1 VHTDFQYIQQAIR
14 KTRRR
19 RRVFQLWQ
27 GLWHGFQVGAVV
39 WVVVL
44 IAYKLIP
51 LREPWPW
58 AALAAVPLAAVAGM
72 VLALLR
78 RTSMADT
85 PQWLDLQLGLKER
98 LVTAWE
104 LAREKPGSPWTPL
117 LIARAAD
124 ALRQTRWQEVVRFRW
139 PRQAYVTGTLLV
151 VSLGLLWVPEYRS
164 QGWRERQRQSRAQQ
178 EAGRELVAFAR
189 RELQT
194 EALSP
199 EVEAALREV
208 ETMGRQLL
216 EHTQTPD
223 QALQALAEL
232 ARRLEERARS
242 QADAPGGTRENATSG
257 VDRSDASH
265 PAQEPSAHARLA
277 SEADASRMVDRGAQ
291 ARADAPS
298 ATALT
303 AAVSPASAEPQA
315 AGRSEPPLTMAG
327 GTRGSTLQ
335 PPESPQAVTGEA
347 LLAVAQR
354 LDAWAETLGAGQLT
368 AAEQQR
374 IASELNSLLPL
385 CASSSTARE
394 NLQAALRALQAGNC
408 FSAAQCLSQAA
419 TACRATV
426 ATQKLW
432 EASRRVAQAAACM
445 GTGRSWMECTAVSRG
460 GGPGGSGAGTQPGGK
475 LFSQIQNAMPRPT
488 GLTPE
493 HVPAPWLGE
502 APLPVARSI
511 GEAAPAAARVTV
523 RAPLTASESVEPRA
537 VNLERIPRA
546 YRHTVRMYFDERQP

>member
-1 VHTDFQYIQQAIR
+1 MQTDFEYIQQAIR
-14 KTRRR
+14 KTRRQR
-19 RRVFQLWQ
+19 RLFQLWQ
-27 GLWHGFQVGAVV
+27 GLWHGFQVGALV
-39 WVVVL
+39 WVGVL

-51 LREPWPW
+51 LPEAWPW

-78 RTSMADT
+78 RTSLAET
-85 PQWLDLQLGLKER
+85 AQWLDLQLGLKER

-104 LAREKPGSPWTPL
+104 WAREKPGSAWTPL
-117 LIARAAD
+117 VIARAAD
-124 ALRQTRWQEVVRFRW
+124 VLRQARWQEVVRFRW
-139 PRQAYVTGTLLV
+139 PRQAYIAGTLLV

-164 QGWRERQRQSRAQQ
+164 HGWRERQRQWKAQQ

-242 QADAPGGTRENATSG
+242 QADAPGGTRETATSA
-257 VDRSDASH
+257 VDRADASR
-265 PAQEPSAHARLA
+265 PAQQPSAHARLA
-277 SEADASRMVDRGAQ
+277 SETDTSRMVGRGAQ
-291 ARADAPS
+291 ARAEAPS
-298 ATALT
+298 ATVPSGT
-303 AAVSPASAEPQA
+303 ASTAPAELPD
-315 AGRSEPPLTMAG
+315 AGRSEPPPTTAG
-327 GTRGSTLQ
+327 STLGSTLQ
-335 PPESPQAVTGEA
+335 PPETPQAVPGET

-354 LDAWAETLGAGQLT
+354 LNAWAETLGAGQMT
-368 AAEQQR
+368 AAEQQQ
-374 IASELNSLLPL
+374 IASELKSLLPL

-408 FSAAQCLSQAA
+408 ASAAQCLSQAA
-419 TACRATV
+419 AASRTTV

-460 GGPGGSGAGTQPGGK
+460 AGAGGSWAGTQPGGK
-475 LFSQIQNAMPRPT
+475 LFSQIQNAVPRPG

-502 APLPVARSI
+502 ASLPVARSI
-511 GEAAPAAARVTV
+511 GEAAPAAAQVTV
-523 RAPLTASESVEPRA
+523 SAPRTASESVEPRA

-546 YRHTVRMYFDERQP
+546 YRHVVRWYFNETQP